1 MTINYRQTYRTL
13 ERALARSERSVET
26 NATISGILEAVVQGP
41 GPSLGIDGARLYRLD
56 PDHRQYVLIAAQG
69 KSGDAKPGFRVSCDY
84 PPVQKAIDEGLI
96 IVEEGDPEFDPSIEN
111 KVGVQRFAAII
122 VGKDGE
128 FLIGFTISQDVELDQ
143 AVYLL
148 ATIRHVINLKLEL
161 GERQHDVEEAR
172 KIQMSLLPDKPP
184 NFHGFEIAARS
195 VPAEEVGGDL
205 YDFIQLSPTLLGVAI
220 ADSSGHGL
228 PAALMAR
235 DVITGLRCVLD
246 IQYKLT
252 RAVERVNRVVAHSA
266 LTSRFITLF
275 YCEFE
280 PSGNLL
286 YCNAGHPPGLL
297 LSQGKIIPLDI
308 GGLILGPEPNASY
321 QRGFERFLPG
331 AVLLL
336 YTDGIIEAESPEGEE
351 FGRERLERLLIDSQH
366 LPAAQIVDRIYGAVD
381 QYSPIPR
388 RDDQTVVVIR
398 RPEECCFV

>member
-13 ERALARSERSVET
+13 ERALARIERSVET

-161 GERQHDVEEAR
+161 G
-172 KIQMSLLPDKPP
+172 
-184 NFHGFEIAARS
+184 
-195 VPAEEVGGDL
+195 
-205 YDFIQLSPTLLGVAI
+205 
-220 ADSSGHGL
+220 
-228 PAALMAR
+228 
-235 DVITGLRCVLD
+235 
-246 IQYKLT
+246 
-252 RAVERVNRVVAHSA
+252 
-266 LTSRFITLF
+266 
-275 YCEFE
+275 
-280 PSGNLL
+280 
-286 YCNAGHPPGLL
+286 
-297 LSQGKIIPLDI
+297 
-308 GGLILGPEPNASY
+308 
-321 QRGFERFLPG
+321 
-331 AVLLL
+331 
-336 YTDGIIEAESPEGEE
+336 
-351 FGRERLERLLIDSQH
+351 
-366 LPAAQIVDRIYGAVD
+366 
-381 QYSPIPR
+381 
-388 RDDQTVVVIR
+388 
-398 RPEECCFV
+398 